1 MDIQFVCEKCGQ
13 PLVVDA
19 ADTGTVVQCPKCL
32 KPITVTA
39 AAVTNINAGSTPA
52 PPSTT
57 ATKKCHFCAEEIL
70 TEATKCQHCGELL
83 NVTSNTQLQPPPIF
97 PQEEVWY
104 GAKDS
109 VVEIRL
115 GSGALLRIKAVKL
128 YNERELMELNTH
140 KATAMHLLQGGGDGS
155 ISGVIGSPSWVLI
168 AGTLQNLAMT
178 HVANRN
184 AAKGAAMATKIIAQ
198 EQQLLEQAVFFP
210 VGRIN
215 RMDHPSPETWRV
227 QLTSNSFVHNGDEFI
242 LVKDMDDSI
251 CSIRWN
257 SVEYYSYQIKAL

>member
-1 MDIQFVCEKCGQ
+1 MDISFNCDKCGQ
-13 PLVVDA
+13 PLTIDA
-19 ADTGTVVQCPKCL
+19 VGAGTVVKCPKCGESL
-32 KPITVTA
+32 AVPEA
-39 AAVTNINAGSTPA
+39 ATSTTNPGSTPA
-52 PPSTT
+52 PPSIT
-57 ATKKCHFCAEEIL
+57 ATKKCPYCAEEIL
-70 TEATKCQHCGELL
+70 TDATKCKHCGELL
-83 NVTSNTQLQPPPIF
+83 IVAANTQRPAPPVL
-97 PQEEVWY
+97 PQEEVWF

-128 YNERELMELNTH
+128 YNERELMELNAL

-198 EQQLLEQAVFFP
+198 EQQLLVCCP
-210 VGRIN
+210 
-215 RMDHPSPETWRV
+215 
-227 QLTSNSFVHNGDEFI
+227 
-242 LVKDMDDSI
+242 
-251 CSIRWN
+251 
-257 SVEYYSYQIKAL
+257 